1 MLNALTIQELN
12 KDVAYH
18 FLETLFADIA
28 EENALQ
34 ILQDRQ
40 SAPRPIDEKGNL
52 QNYIFFRVDTPRTLQ
67 QMTKELVDENGKTYE
82 RTISQKQL
90 RITLN
95 FVGKNAGTLATYLD
109 HAINANLLYTALR
122 PVIGGRVVQFEYN
135 NHSDPVDL
143 TAVENAKY
151 LARYQMELFLGYLDA
166 QDFGIDVFDT
176 VEITEQVEGGSADGT
191 DGTSGTI
198 TQKTIIVKP
207 EPEP

>member
-1 MLNALTIQELN
+1 MLKALTIQELN
-12 KDVAYH
+12 KEVAYH

-166 QDFGIDVFDT
+166 QDFGIDVVT
-176 VEITEQVEGGSADGT
+176 VAFAFIKSCAIGLPTILLLPIT
-191 DGTSGTI
+191 
-198 TQKTIIVKP
+198 TQFFPSISIP
-207 EPEP
+207 

>member
-1 MLNALTIQELN
+1 MLKALTIQELN

-18 FLETLFADIA
+18 FLETLFADVA

-122 PVIGGRVVQFEYN
+122 PVIGGRVVQIEYN

-151 LARYQMELFLGYLDA
+151 LARYQMELFLGYLDE

-207 EPEP
+207 EP

>member
-1 MLNALTIQELN
+1 MLNAITIQELN

-18 FLETLFADIA
+18 FLETLFADIS

-82 RTISQKQL
+82 RTISQKQV

-207 EPEP
+207 EP

>member
-1 MLNALTIQELN
+1 MLKALTIQELN

-207 EPEP
+207 EP

>member
-1 MLNALTIQELN
+1 MLKALTIQELN

-18 FLETLFADIA
+18 FLETLFADVS

-67 QMTKELVDENGKTYE
+67 QMTKEVVDENGKTYE

-176 VEITEQVEGGSADGT
+176 VEITEQVECGSADGT

-207 EPEP
+207 EP

>member
-67 QMTKELVDENGKTYE
+67 QMTKELVDEKGKTYE

-109 HAINANLLYTALR
+109 HAINANLLYTSLR

>member
-67 QMTKELVDENGKTYE
+67 QMTKEVVDENGKTYE

-176 VEITEQVEGGSADGT
+176 VEITEQVECGSADGT

-207 EPEP
+207 EP

>member
-1 MLNALTIQELN
+1 MLKALTIQELN

-151 LARYQMELFLGYLDA
+151 LARYQMELFLGYLDE

-191 DGTSGTI
+191 DGTAGTI
-198 TQKTIIVKP
+198 TQKTIILKP
-207 EPEP
+207 

>member
-1 MLNALTIQELN
+1 MLKALTIQELN

-67 QMTKELVDENGKTYE
+67 QMTKELVDEKGKTYE

>member
-18 FLETLFADIA
+18 FLETLFADVA

-109 HAINANLLYTALR
+109 HAINANLLYTSLR

-207 EPEP
+207 EP

>member
-1 MLNALTIQELN
+1 MLKALTIQELN

-18 FLETLFADIA
+18 FLETLFADVA

-82 RTISQKQL
+82 RSISQKQL

-151 LARYQMELFLGYLDA
+151 LARYQMELFLGYLDE

-176 VEITEQVEGGSADGT
+176 VEITEQVESGSADGT

-207 EPEP
+207 EP

>member
-1 MLNALTIQELN
+1 MLKALTIQELN

-90 RITLN
+90 WITLN

-176 VEITEQVEGGSADGT
+176 VEITEQVECGSADGT

-207 EPEP
+207 EP

>member
-1 MLNALTIQELN
+1 MLKALTIQELN

-18 FLETLFADIA
+18 FLETLFADVA

-176 VEITEQVEGGSADGT
+176 VEITEQVESGSADGT
-191 DGTSGTI
+191 AGTSGTI

-207 EPEP
+207 EP

>member
-67 QMTKELVDENGKTYE
+67 QMTKELVDEKGKTYE

>member
-1 MLNALTIQELN
+1 MLKALTIQELN

-18 FLETLFADIA
+18 FLETLFADVA

-176 VEITEQVEGGSADGT
+176 VEITEQVECGSADGT

-198 TQKTIIVKP
+198 TQKTIIVKT
-207 EPEP
+207 EP

>member
-67 QMTKELVDENGKTYE
+67 QMTKELVDEKGKTYE

-151 LARYQMELFLGYLDA
+151 LARYQMELFLGYLDE

>member
-1 MLNALTIQELN
+1 MLKALTIQELN

-18 FLETLFADIA
+18 FLETLFADVA

-176 VEITEQVEGGSADGT
+176 VEITEQVECGSADGT

-207 EPEP
+207 EP

>member
-1 MLNALTIQELN
+1 MLKALTIQELN

-18 FLETLFADIA
+18 FLETLFADVA

-67 QMTKELVDENGKTYE
+67 QMTKELVDEKGKTYE

-191 DGTSGTI
+191 AGTI

>member
-1 MLNALTIQELN
+1 MLKALTIQELN

-18 FLETLFADIA
+18 FLETLFADVA

-151 LARYQMELFLGYLDA
+151 LARYQMELFLGYLDE

-176 VEITEQVEGGSADGT
+176 VEITEQVECGSADGT

>member
-1 MLNALTIQELN
+1 MLNAITIQELN

-191 DGTSGTI
+191 AGTI

-207 EPEP
+207 EP